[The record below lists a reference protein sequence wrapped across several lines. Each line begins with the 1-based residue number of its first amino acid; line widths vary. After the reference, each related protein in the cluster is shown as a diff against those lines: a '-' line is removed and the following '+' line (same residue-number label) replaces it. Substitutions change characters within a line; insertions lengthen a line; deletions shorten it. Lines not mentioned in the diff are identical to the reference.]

1 MSGQITRK
9 DIITDEA
16 LRWGSEYAKVMEEAI
31 GKNRE
36 FVDTIVALNAENVK
50 LRRSENQTEFL
61 KQKNEVKLLT
71 EKTNASIREQL
82 TLETSL
88 EKIKQEKIRTE
99 KLELDAINK
108 KAAAQKRSNTLTIEE
123 RVQNEINNRALKQ
136 AAREKLG
143 LVGAYEKLNR
153 ARTESKK
160 RLLDLLAAEERNIVA
175 IRKAQHEYDI
185 LDRRVRQADRAVGD
199 FTKNVGN
206 YPFSNAA
213 SGLRNL
219 IGAFG
224 LTTGIALFAGI
235 MKGAYETIKEF
246 EQGVADLR
254 AITGAT
260 GKDLDF
266 LKNSALDLGKTVKGG
281 AIAVVEAY
289 KLIASAKPELLEN
302 VKALN
307 SVTESAIQLSQ
318 AAGMELPEAA
328 TALTDALNQFNA
340 PAEQAGEFVDALA
353 NGAKYGA
360 AEIPQT
366 TEALLKFG
374 AVART
379 SNISIQESVALIE
392 LLAENGIKGAEAGT
406 KLRNVLLKISAPD
419 ALPKEARREFE
430 RLGISLNFL
439 KDNTIP
445 IQEKLTALK
454 PLLKDNSSIVK
465 IFGDE
470 NATAAI
476 NVLSHT
482 DRLAELIPKMGEFGT
497 AAEQAEIRM
506 DTLNGKTDRLSST
519 YDSLII
525 SFGKGKGPLSSFFG
539 LFIDLATFT
548 LGKLENINSSMDDLL
563 GKQKNS
569 GTKGGTNLFNE
580 IFADEFKPLSDKQK
594 KEIQDK
600 VAELNKIIQSE
611 NQKGAAEARG
621 QREDLLLQLFASD
634 PKKTAETIKQ
644 VAKSDYA
651 AYAKEYNELAA
662 KTKALAEKTGLK
674 GEDYNFFI
682 GRGVDPSRKLELTKL
697 LAQEQAIVDAANAK
711 LSNLSKPKT
720 VTETGGNGSTE
731 SDEDIKKRLAAQK
744 KAIEEYIKLLQKR
757 NKDEF
762 DLNQFRLEREIYYN
776 QLIVDDET
784 KSNEDRVNAFL
795 QIEQLKK
802 ASLDNVLANEL
813 RVNVLASDSLK
824 TKTKEEINAILT
836 KTNLEAKSIIINGE
850 LKKNATTEEIV
861 AYEKYILEL
870 KKIDDKRNE
879 ERQKLIDSQVKISQ
893 EAINEQLKIEETS
906 LNKKL
911 EKENEVYAAQLELA
925 LNNQE
930 EIEQATKQHE
940 NRVFEIKKEFSKKAL
955 DLQIKELERLLAVN
969 DAKDVSE
976 QVSTKQR
983 TDLVLKLSKFRS
995 ERNAIDVTDN
1005 DESNSKKLEA
1015 EKAFNEKVKELSFQL
1030 KDEIVNFANAI
1041 FSAKIAN
1048 IDAEIQAND
1057 DYYNRQIELAGND
1070 SRQRELLEKERERK
1084 RLELEKKKR
1093 KSEYDAAVFNKI
1105 ISLATIATQTA
1116 MASIAA
1122 LAPPP
1127 IGLGPVLGGSLLPF
1141 IIGVGAVQAATVL
1154 ATPLPK
1160 YKDGRKGGPA
1170 EFAWTGDGGRREVVS
1185 NPDGSNPRL
1194 TPNVPTLT
1202 YLKEGE
1208 VVHKSEQDY
1217 QKSVRASLLNE
1228 YDKSA
1233 NEVKQYQIE
1242 INNNNGFDNEILQE
1256 LKRNT
1261 KAISKSKSTIILQ
1274 NKIDFGHEIW
1284 KMGNTNWNRK

>member
-16 LRWGSEYAKVMEEAI
+16 LKWGSEYAKVMEEAI

-50 LRRSENQTEFL
+50 LRRSENQTEYL

-71 EKTNASIREQL
+71 EKTNASIKEQL
-82 TLETSL
+82 ALETSL

-108 KAAAQKRSNTLTIEE
+108 KAIAQKRSNTLTIEE
-123 RVQNEINNRALKQ
+123 RVQNEVNNRALKQ
-136 AAREKLG
+136 TAREKLG

-160 RLLDLLAAEERNIVA
+160 RLLDLLSAEERNIVA
-175 IRKAQHEYDI
+175 IRKAQKEYDI
-185 LDRRVRQADRAVGD
+185 LDRKVRMADKAVGD

-235 MKGAYETIKEF
+235 MQGAYKTIKEF

-260 GKDLDF
+260 GKDLEF
-266 LKNSALDLGKTVKGG
+266 LKNSALSLGTTVKGG

-302 VKALN
+302 VQALN
-307 SVTESAIQLSQ
+307 SVTEAAIQLSQ
-318 AAGMELPEAA
+318 AAGMELPDAA

-340 PAEQAGEFVDALA
+340 PAEKAGEFVDALA

-419 ALPKEARREFE
+419 ALPKEARKEFE

-439 KDNTIP
+439 KDTTIP

-482 DRLAELIPKMGEFGT
+482 SRLADLIPKMGEFGT
-497 AAEQAEIRM
+497 AAEQADIRM
-506 DTLNGKTDRLSST
+506 DTLNGKTEILKST
-519 YDSLII
+519 YDSFILSVGEGGGVVSNFFKLFVDGTTNGLNLLIR
-525 SFGKGKGPLSSFFG
+525 LNSSWDELNEKARNEGASLASKVFKVDNKSIEELEAQRSKLFDEASKLRSQIKEAETQLAELGNFALLGDGG
-539 LFIDLATFT
+539 LNKRIESLYGE
-548 LGKLENINSSMDDLL
+548 LGQIEGAWEKSRDKINSI
-563 GKQKNS
+563 
-569 GTKGGTNLFNE
+569 NE
-580 IFADEFKPLSDKQK
+580 ESNKKIEEDEKAKRILTEEELK
-594 KEIQDK
+594 KI
-600 VAELNKIIQSE
+600 
-611 NQKGAAEARG
+611 
-621 QREDLLLQLFASD
+621 
-634 PKKTAETIKQ
+634 
-644 VAKSDYA
+644 
-651 AYAKEYNELAA
+651 
-662 KTKALAEKTGLK
+662 
-674 GEDYNFFI
+674 
-682 GRGVDPSRKLELTKL
+682 
-697 LAQEQAIVDAANAK
+697 
-711 LSNLSKPKT
+711 
-720 VTETGGNGSTE
+720 
-731 SDEDIKKRLAAQK
+731 LAAQK
-744 KAIEEYIKLLQKR
+744 KAIEDYLKLLNKR

-776 QLIVDDET
+776 QLILDDENQ
-784 KSNEDRVNAFL
+784 SNESRVNSFL

-802 ASLDNVLANEL
+802 ASLDETLAYEL
-813 RVNVLASDSLK
+813 KNIALSSDAVKNLNISQIKQLEKNTDQQIQTLINSGKLK
-824 TKTKEEINAILT
+824 ENATKEEIRI
-836 KTNLEAKSIIINGE
+836 
-850 LKKNATTEEIV
+850 
-861 AYEKYILEL
+861 YEKYVLEL
-870 KKIDDKRNE
+870 KKLDDKRKADV
-879 ERQKLIDSQVKISQ
+879 QKLIDSQANIIQKQIDAENQSRDTAYNNKITQ
-893 EAINEQLKIEETS
+893 ENNLYKNA
-906 LNKKL
+906 L
-911 EKENEVYAAQLELA
+911 EVAGKNFEL
-925 LNNQE
+925 
-930 EIEQATKQHE
+930 IEQATKEHE
-940 NRVFEIKKEFSKKAL
+940 K
-955 DLQIKELERLLAVN
+955 RLLTITQQSN
-969 DAKDVSE
+969 KEKLQFQINSIQTLLDENAKLPVAE
-976 QVSTKQR
+976 QISADKRAEIQN
-983 TDLVLKLSKFRS
+983 KLSQYR
-995 ERNAIDVTDN
+995 
-1005 DESNSKKLEA
+1005 
-1015 EKAFNEKVKELSFQL
+1015 KELSELNIEVIQNENDFAVESEKERQQKIIDILAENSSRTRELQENLASSLIDLTNSIFQAR
-1030 KDEIVNFANAI
+1030 ISAI
-1041 FSAKIAN
+1041 
-1048 IDAEIQAND
+1048 DND
-1057 DYYNRQIELAGND
+1057 LNYWNDYYDAQIELAGD
-1070 SRQRELLEKERERK
+1070 DARQKELLERDKAKKAKELEKER
-1084 RLELEKKKR
+1084 KKEMVK
-1093 KSEYDAAVFNKI
+1093 AAIFNKVL
-1105 ISLATIATQTA
+1105 SLAQIGIDLAKTLSAIQLAARMLDTISFGTAGLPYQGLQTG
-1116 MASIAA
+1116 
-1122 LAPPP
+1122 LA
-1127 IGLGPVLGGSLLPF
+1127 
-1141 IIGVGAVQAATVL
+1141 IGVAAAQSAAIL
-1154 ATPLPK
+1154 LQPLPK

-1170 EFAWTGDGGRREVVS
+1170 EFAWTGDGGRSEVIS

-1194 TPNVPTLT
+1194 TPSVPTLT
-1202 YLKEGE
+1202 YLKQGE
-1208 VVHKSEQDY
+1208 VVHKSEEDY
-1217 QKSVRASLLNE
+1217 HKSVRASLLNE

-1242 INNNNGFDNEILQE
+1242 INNNTSNANLDKIIKKGIIDGF
-1256 LKRNT
+1256 KKARNNVSIT
-1261 KAISKSKSTIILQ
+1261 
-1274 NKIDFGHEIW
+1274 NKIDFGHELW
-1284 KMGNTNWNRK
+1284 KMNNTNWNRK

>member
-1 MSGQITRK
+1 MSGQITRR
-9 DIITDEA
+9 DIIEDEA

-50 LRRSENQTEFL
+50 LRRSENQTEYL

-71 EKTNASIREQL
+71 EKTNASIKEQL

-108 KAAAQKRSNTLTIEE
+108 KSNAQKKSNALTIEE
-123 RVQNEINNRALKQ
+123 RVQNEVNNRALKQ
-136 AAREKLG
+136 SAREKLG
-143 LVGAYEKLNR
+143 LVGAYEKLNKS
-153 ARTESKK
+153 RTDAKK
-160 RLLDLLAAEERNIVA
+160 RLLDLLSAEERNIVA
-175 IRKAQHEYDI
+175 IRKAQKEYDV
-185 LDRRVRQADRAVGD
+185 LDAKVRKADKAVGD

-235 MKGAYETIKEF
+235 MKGAYEVMKEF
-246 EQGVADLR
+246 EQGVADLQ

-266 LKNSALDLGKTVKGG
+266 LKSSALDLGKTVKGG

-307 SVTESAIQLSQ
+307 SVTEAAIQLSQ
-318 AAGMELPEAA
+318 AAGMELPDAA

-419 ALPKEARREFE
+419 ALPKEARKEFE

-439 KDNTIP
+439 KDTTIP
-445 IQEKLTALK
+445 IQEKLAALK

-506 DTLNGKTDRLSST
+506 NTLNGKTEILKST
-519 YDSLII
+519 YDSFVLSVGSSSGPISKALGTVVDSFTGVLLI
-525 SFGKGKGPLSSFFG
+525 
-539 LFIDLATFT
+539 
-548 LGKLENINSSMDDLL
+548 LERINTSWDDLFEKASNQGSKL
-563 GKQKNS
+563 GESTFKSLMNGKSGEEAVKQAEQNIRLARRNLQTLDAQLAETNKNIEEDS
-569 GTKGGTNLFNE
+569 AFGAISVLDGTRKTLLGLKRDKEAIIKTQAEMAQLLKASKEFINPNKTQISAE
-580 IFADEFKPLSDKQK
+580 PNDEKVITKLSD
-594 KEIQDK
+594 
-600 VAELNKIIQSE
+600 AE
-611 NQKGAAEARG
+611 
-621 QREDLLLQLFASD
+621 
-634 PKKTAETIKQ
+634 
-644 VAKSDYA
+644 
-651 AYAKEYNELAA
+651 
-662 KTKALAEKTGLK
+662 
-674 GEDYNFFI
+674 
-682 GRGVDPSRKLELTKL
+682 
-697 LAQEQAIVDAANAK
+697 
-711 LSNLSKPKT
+711 
-720 VTETGGNGSTE
+720 
-731 SDEDIKKRLAAQK
+731 IKKRLDAQK

-762 DLNQFRLEREIYYN
+762 DLNQFRIEREIYYN
-776 QLIVDDET
+776 QLIVDDESQT
-784 KSNEDRVNAFL
+784 NEERVNAFL

-813 RVNVLASDSLK
+813 RVNALGSESLK
-824 TKTKEEINAILT
+824 AKTKAEIDAVLT
-836 KTNLEAKSIIINGE
+836 RTNLEAKNIIVNGE
-850 LKKNATTEEIV
+850 LKKNATTEEII

-870 KKIDDKRNE
+870 KKIDDKSKE
-879 ERQKLIDSQVKISQ
+879 ERQKLVDSQVSIAQKAIDEKI
-893 EAINEQLKIEETS
+893 KIEETA
-906 LNKKL
+906 LNKEL
-911 EKENEVYAAQLELA
+911 EAENNTYAKSLESA
-925 LNNQE
+925 KDNQA
-930 EIEQATKQHE
+930 EIEKATLEHE
-940 NRVFEIKKEFSKKAL
+940 QRVFDIKKRFSLKSL
-955 DLQIKELERLLAVN
+955 DLQINDLENQISTNDSKDSSEQISTEKRNELVFRLSKYREERNRLDN
-969 DAKDVSE
+969 ENYKITKDTDVSSEE
-976 QVSTKQR
+976 Q
-983 TDLVLKLSKFRS
+983 
-995 ERNAIDVTDN
+995 
-1005 DESNSKKLEA
+1005 
-1015 EKAFNEKVKELSFQL
+1015 FNQKVIELSFQL
-1030 KDEIVNFANAI
+1030 KDELVNFANAI

-1070 SRQRELLEKERERK
+1070 SRQKELLEKERERK

-1127 IGLGPVLGGSLLPF
+1127 VGLGPVFGASLLPF
-1141 IIGVGAVQAATVL
+1141 IIGTGAIQAATVI

-1170 EFAWTGDGGRREVVS
+1170 ELAWTGDGGRSEVIS
-1185 NPDGSNPRL
+1185 NADGSNPRL

-1208 VVHKSEQDY
+1208 VVHKSEDDY
-1217 QKSVRASLLNE
+1217 QKSIRASLLNE

-1242 INNNNGFDNEILQE
+1242 INNNTSNANLDKIIKKGIIDGF
-1256 LKRNT
+1256 KKARNNVSIT
-1261 KAISKSKSTIILQ
+1261 
-1274 NKIDFGHEIW
+1274 NKIDFGHELW
-1284 KMGNTNWNRK
+1284 KMGNTNWKLK